1 MTVSKTRYLVTGGAG
16 FIGSHVAKALAAA
29 GHEVVV
35 LDNLSTGRRANLDDA
50 TGSLELVE
58 GSITDLDTV
67 ESCCRG
73 VDCVFHQAAL
83 PSVPRS
89 VVDPLASDEHNVGG
103 TLRVFWGAHRQ
114 GVRRVVF
121 AASSS
126 VYGDTVE
133 LPKHEGMPVRPLSP
147 YAVNKCVGEMYG
159 AVFNNLYGLGTIGL
173 RYFNVFGPFQDPQ
186 SQYAAVVPKFITSF
200 LDGQAPLIHGDGTQS
215 RDFTFVAN
223 VVEANLAACAAP
235 MAAGGRSYNIA
246 LGGRVSV
253 TDLCLKIRA
262 LVGSE
267 LEPQYDAARA
277 GDVKHSQADISLARE
292 HLGYA
297 GKVDLDEGLRRTVEW
312 YRARSQADD
321 GGKA

>member
-1 MTVSKTRYLVTGGAG
+1 
-16 FIGSHVAKALAAA
+16 VAKSLAAG

-50 TGSLELVE
+50 TGRLELVV

-67 ESCCRG
+67 ERCCRG

-89 VVDPLASDEHNVGG
+89 VADPLASDENNVGG

-114 GVRRVVF
+114 GVRRVVY

-126 VYGDTVE
+126 VYGNTEE
-133 LPKHEGMPVRPLSP
+133 LPKHEGMPTRPLSP
-147 YAVNKCVGEMYG
+147 YAVNKVVGELYG
-159 AVFNNLYGLGTIGL
+159 AVFNNLYGLSTIGL

-186 SQYAAVVPKFITSF
+186 SQYAAVVPRFITAF
-200 LDGQAPLIHGDGTQS
+200 LAGQAPVIHGDGTQS
-215 RDFTFVAN
+215 RDFTFVEN

-235 MAAGGRSYNIA
+235 PTAGGRSYNIA
-246 LGGRVSV
+246 LGGRITV

-262 LVGSE
+262 LVGATV
-267 LEPQYDAARA
+267 EPAYEPARA
-277 GDVKHSQADISLARE
+277 GDVKHSQADVRLARE

-312 YRARSQADD
+312 YRARAAAGD